1 MKSTNCY
8 FVRALD
14 TRRIVYHEVEEDDSD
29 EMPSNERA
37 KLQTERIRGLM
48 KQYPPALFEV
58 FLQGFDS
65 LTSLYSAWPELS
77 PKFEMS

>member
-1 MKSTNCY
+1 MKSTMCY
-8 FVRALD
+8 FVRNLD
-14 TRRIVYHEVEEDDSD
+14 TRRIVHHEIEEDDSD

-48 KQYPPALFEV
+48 RQYPPALFDV

-77 PKFEMS
+77 PKRDLS